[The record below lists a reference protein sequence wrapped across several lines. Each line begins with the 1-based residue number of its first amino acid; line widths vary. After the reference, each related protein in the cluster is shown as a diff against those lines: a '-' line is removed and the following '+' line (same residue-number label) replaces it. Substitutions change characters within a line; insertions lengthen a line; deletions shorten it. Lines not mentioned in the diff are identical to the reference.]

1 MPRTTSAKKALR
13 QSDTRRVRNVRRK
26 RSLRDAL
33 KKLEKALIAK
43 NKIEAEKLYP
53 IAQKAI
59 DKSAK
64 NGILKKNTASRMKSR
79 LSSLLKKLE
88 RAWNLA
94 FQHFKVEPWRN
105 ESHPHCSNEND
116 SGLNNNK

>member
-64 NGILKKNTASRMKSR
+64 NGILKKNPASRMKSR
-79 LSSLLKKLE
+79 LAAALKKL
-88 RAWNLA
+88 
-94 FQHFKVEPWRN
+94 
-105 ESHPHCSNEND
+105 
-116 SGLNNNK
+116 G